1 VFNPHKW
8 LLVNFDLSAYFVR
21 DVETLLR
28 TFTITPEY
36 LRTAHDPDVANFR
49 DWGIQLGRRFRA
61 LKLWF
66 VIRSYGVEGLR
77 SMVRRHVALAREFA
91 GWVEADS
98 EFELLAPA
106 PLGLVCFRYRPT
118 GMADGPALDALNR
131 DLLAQVNASGR
142 VFLTHTALG
151 GRYAIRLA
159 VGQRCTEQEHVEEA
173 WRLVRAAANDLAR
186 RPRSDGPVR

>member
-1 VFNPHKW
+1 
-8 LLVNFDLSAYFVR
+8 VNFDLSAYFVR

-91 GWVEADS
+91 GWVEGDP

-106 PLGLVCFRYRPT
+106 PLGLVCFRYRPAA
-118 GMADGPALDALNR
+118 MAADGPELDGLNR
-131 DLLAQVNASGR
+131 KLLAQVNASGR
-142 VFLTHTALG
+142 VFLTHTVLG

-159 VGQRCTEQEHVEEA
+159 VGQRCTEREHVEEA
-173 WRLVRAAANDLAR
+173 WRLVRAAAHDLAR
-186 RPRSDGPVR
+186 RPPSDAPAR